1 MTPNRPYLIRAIH
14 EWILDNEL
22 TPQLIV
28 DAEME
33 GVSIPPGYAVDG
45 KIVLNVSTSA
55 TQGLELSNEGVCF
68 SARFGGKP
76 YPIDVPVRAILA
88 IYARENG
95 RGLEFKDAD
104 FDDDEPPPESP
115 KTDDRAPPPYLRI
128 VK

>member
-14 EWILDNEL
+14 EWILDNGL

-28 DAEME
+28 DADME
-33 GVSIPPGYAVDG
+33 GVCVPPGYAVDG

-68 SARFGGKP
+68 SARFAGKP
-76 YPIDVPVRAILA
+76 YPIDVPMRAILA

-95 RGLEFKDAD
+95 RGLEFKDLD
-104 FDDDEPPPESP
+104 FEDDEPPEDPP
-115 KTDDRAPPPYLRI
+115 PADRVAPPHLRV